1 MINQFNGYDEAKKEA
16 QKTPGMKLP
25 KGAYICN
32 ILGVKQATFESN
44 GVQKSYLIVQFDIAE
59 GEYVGFFKNQYEA
72 NTNED
77 KKYKG
82 NTKVYIPVDDG
93 SQQDGWTKN
102 TFAKWTNSLE
112 ESNEG
117 YKWDWDETK
126 WKGKKI
132 GLVFGETGT
141 NIDGK
146 DIVYIECRYPVSV
159 EAVKTGKAGE
169 AKFKAKNGY
178 GQATNS
184 GNTDFVNVP
193 DNIEEELPF

>member
-1 MINQFNGYDEAKKEA
+1 MINQFNGYEEAKKEA
-16 QKTPGMKLP
+16 QRGPGMKLP
-25 KGAYICN
+25 KGAYICD
-32 ILGVKQATFESN
+32 ILGVKQATFVSN
-44 GVQKSYLIVQFDIAE
+44 GVTKSNLVVQFDIAE
-59 GEYVGFFKNQYEA
+59 GEFKQFFRQQYEA
-72 NTNED
+72 NTSED

-82 NTKVYIPVDDG
+82 ITKVYIPTDDG
-93 SQQDGWTKN
+93 SQQDVWTKN

-141 NIDGK
+141 VIDGK
-146 DIVYIECRYPVSV
+146 EIVYTECRYPVSV

-178 GQATNS
+178 GEAVAS
-184 GNTDFVNVP
+184 GSTDFVNVP
-193 DNIEEELPF
+193 DNIAEELPF